1 VPRDIDGLL
10 VAGRHISCDPSSH
23 SFLREIP
30 QCWLT
35 GQAAGA
41 AAAVAVR
48 RGVVARAVPVGEVQ
62 AELLRQGAWVRIPE
76 GPMRA
81 GAVPVGSLAR

>member
-1 VPRDIDGLL
+1 VT
-10 VAGRHISCDPSSH
+10 SH

-41 AAAVAVR
+41 AAALA
-48 RGVVARAVPVGEVQ
+48 AAEKCELRALSTAALQ
-62 AELLRQGAWVRIPE
+62 ALLLRQTVVLRQANE
-76 GPMRA
+76 TA
-81 GAVPVGSLAR
+81 AATK

>member
-1 VPRDIDGLL
+1 MACLVPRDIDGLL
-10 VAGRHISCDPSSH
+10 VAGRHISCDATSH

-41 AAAVAVR
+41 AAALAAAEKCEPR
-48 RGVVARAVPVGEVQ
+48 TVPTAALQ
-62 AELLRQGAWVRIPE
+62 ALLLRQGVVLRQ
-76 GPMRA
+76 A
-81 GAVPVGSLAR
+81 GVMAVAAK

>member
-1 VPRDIDGLL
+1 ML
-10 VAGRHISCDPSSH
+10 AHIPSCDATSH

-41 AAAVAVR
+41 AAALAANGR
-48 RGVVARAVPVGEVQ
+48 IAPRAVSVPDLQ
-62 AELLRQGAWVRIPE
+62 RELRRQGVYLRLPGEITPAHESPTPAIASP
-76 GPMRA
+76 G
-81 GAVPVGSLAR
+81 